1 MPLLRRLSPALVWAL
16 IASAS
21 ASADDALNTSGARV
35 YKQACARCHGEN
47 GEGTKKHF
55 PHPLAGEKSA
65 ENLLAYIAKEM
76 PEDRPGSLSVSDA
89 KAVSTFVYTTFYSKA
104 ARIRNAP
111 PRIELSRLTVR
122 QYRNSVADLIGSFRN
137 APQWGE
143 IRGLRGEY
151 FNSREFQSSKLL
163 IDRTEPEVKFDF
175 GTEGPEPEKFDS
187 FQFSIR
193 YSGSVMAPESGEYD
207 FIVRT
212 DHALRLWVND
222 DKTPLIDAW
231 VKSGKDTEFRGTITL
246 LAGRAYPIK
255 LEFSK
260 AKQGVDDSKKAKK
273 PPPTP
278 AFIELLWKRPRQVA
292 EMIPS
297 RYLAPTRFP
306 ESFVVTT
313 PFPPDDRSVGWER
326 GTSIS
331 KAWDQATT
339 DAAIETASYVV
350 SRFNEFSGRGGRTV
364 KAQEFCQKFAERAF
378 RRPLTPELKKAFIE
392 QQFADGRDVDL
403 AVKRVVLMVLK
414 SPRFLYREVGHK
426 PDAYDVASR
435 LSFGLWDSLPDRE
448 LLEAAAKGKLSTRD
462 EVVKQAERMLNDL
475 RARAKMREFLLTW
488 LKVDPAPDLAK
499 TPGRFPGFD
508 AATVADLRA
517 SLELFLNDVMWSES
531 SDFQQLLLADSLFLN
546 GRLAKLYGIELPA
559 GTPFQKV
566 SMGAK
571 ERAGVLTH
579 PYLMATFAYSA
590 TSSPIHRGV
599 FLARSVLGQALRP
612 PPEAFAPLAPELAP
626 ELTTRERISLQ
637 TKPQACQS
645 CHNMINPL
653 GFTLENY
660 DAVGRFRK
668 DENGKPIDSTGG
680 YHTRSG
686 AEVKFANVRDLAT
699 FLANS
704 PEVHDAFVE
713 QVFHHLVQQ
722 PVRAYGASKPDEL
735 RRAFEKS
742 GFNIRKLM
750 VEIMAAAA
758 LQGNTK

>member
-1 MPLLRRLSPALVWAL
+1 MLITRRLNLLVVCALL
-16 IASAS
+16 SSAS
-21 ASADDALNTSGARV
+21 ARGDDALNKAGQQV
-35 YKQACARCHGEN
+35 FKQKCARCHGEN

-55 PHPLAGEKSA
+55 PHPLAGEKSR
-65 ENLLAYIAKEM
+65 ENLLAYIAQEM
-76 PEDRPGSLSVSDA
+76 PEDRPGSLSDADA
-89 KAVSTFVYTTFYSKA
+89 KAISKFVYETYYSKA

-122 QYRNSVADLIGSFRN
+122 QYRNAVADLIGSFRN

-151 FNSREFQSSKLL
+151 FNSREFQSSKRL
-163 IDRTEPEVKFDF
+163 IDRTDPEVKFDF
-175 GTEGPEPEKFDS
+175 GTKGPEPEKFDS

-278 AFIELLWKRPRQVA
+278 AFIELLWKRPRQVI
-292 EMIPS
+292 EIIPS
-297 RYLAPTRFP
+297 RFLTPTRFP

-350 SRFNEFSGRGGRTV
+350 SRLNEFSGRGGRSV

-378 RRPLTPELKKAFIE
+378 RRPLTPEQKKTFIE

-403 AVKRVVLMVLK
+403 AVKRVVLLILK

-508 AATVADLRA
+508 AATAADLRI
-517 SLELFLNDVMWSES
+517 SLELFLDEVVWSES
-531 SDFQQLLLADSLFLN
+531 SDFRQLLLADSLFLN
-546 GRLAKLYGIELPA
+546 GRLATLYGIDLPA
-559 GTPFQKV
+559 DAPFQKV
-566 SMGAK
+566 SMDPK
-571 ERAGVLTH
+571 ERVGVLTH

-626 ELTTRERISLQ
+626 EMTTRERISLQ

-722 PVRAYGASKPDEL
+722 PVRAYGASKPAEL
-735 RRAFEKS
+735 RQAFERNRY
-742 GFNIRKLM
+742 NIRKLM
-750 VEIMAAAA
+750 IEIIATTS
-758 LQGNTK
+758 LHKGEN